1 MTWPKYFH
9 QIQTTLRCNYNL
21 LDLVSLVKVTGQSY
35 KRVFLN
41 GNMYC
46 QLRMSKVVT
55 YRLWLVCVLAVVFHL
70 GRYNVYS
77 KKSIILRLWPQLIEI
92 MCNGQVIFVEL
103 LKTKPYAISQILFD
117 RQNFIFGTKLHHQEG
132 SS

>member
-55 YRLWLVCVLAVVFHL
+55 YRLWLVCVLAVVFHQ

-132 SS
+132 RS